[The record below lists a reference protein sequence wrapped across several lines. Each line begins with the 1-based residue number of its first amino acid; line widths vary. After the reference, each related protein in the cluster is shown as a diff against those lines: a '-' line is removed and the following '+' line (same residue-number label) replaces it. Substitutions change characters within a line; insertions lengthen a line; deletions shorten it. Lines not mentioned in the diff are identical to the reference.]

1 MRTRILSVSIAIAL
15 FGNAMSPQA
24 TVCVAQEK
32 QSGPRRTP
40 AQMLERIM
48 SNDKNSDGKITRDE
62 ATEQLKR
69 FFDRLDTN
77 GDDAIDRDELKSM
90 GDQLARQRRNSNRRA
105 PQQNRTP
112 PTATIPEGVEL
123 ITDIRYRDGN
133 DKWKVDL
140 AMPKDPDSQPRPAL
154 VFVHGGGWR
163 SGDKSGG
170 QWRNL
175 PLEYAS
181 KGYVCISVNYRL
193 TDEAVFPACV
203 EDVKCAVRW
212 LRSNAKK
219 YNVDPKRLGA
229 YGNSAGA
236 HLVSMLGLVGPA
248 AKLEGDGPYQ
258 DQSSLVQAVCC
269 SATPTDFSNWGARGG
284 STRAKSSRGP
294 SLLSGPAETLDER
307 RKKASPISYV
317 SPNAPPFLIIHG
329 TADTT
334 VPFSQGENFATALKA
349 AGAQDV
355 TFLKYEGA
363 GHGVFGQQRNET
375 YPAMEKFFARTLRSD
390 DK

>member
-1 MRTRILSVSIAIAL
+1 MRTCILLVGIEIAL
-15 FGNAMSPQA
+15 LCIAMGPQA
-24 TVCVAQEK
+24 TACFAQEK
-32 QSGPRRTP
+32 QSRPRRTP

-48 SNDKNSDGKITRDE
+48 SNDKNRDGKITRDE
-62 ATEQLKR
+62 ATEQLNR

-90 GDQLARQRRNSNRRA
+90 GEQLARQRRNSNRPA
-105 PQQNRTP
+105 PQRNKTRSSAQ
-112 PTATIPEGVEL
+112 IPEGVKL

-133 DKWKVDL
+133 DKWMVDL
-140 AMPKDPDSQPRPAL
+140 AMPKDSGSQTRPAI

-163 SGDKSGG
+163 SGDKGGG
-170 QWRNL
+170 QWRAL

-212 LRSNAKK
+212 LRANAEK
-219 YNVDPKRLGA
+219 YNVDSKRLGA

-236 HLVSMLGLVGPA
+236 HLVSMLGLVGPD
-248 AKLEGDGPYQ
+248 AKLEGDGPYP

-284 STRAKSSRGP
+284 SSRAKSSRGP

-317 SPNAPPFLIIHG
+317 SPHAPPFLIVHG

-334 VPFSQGENFATALKA
+334 VPFSQGESFATALKD
-349 AGAQDV
+349 AGAKDV
-355 TFLKYEGA
+355 TFLKHEGA

-375 YPAMEKFFARTLRSD
+375 YPAMEKFFARTLRSEE
-390 DK
+390 K